1 MKRIIMIA
9 IMLMVASG
17 CFAWEHDSWTTQ
29 DTVLQSAFVALTC
42 IDLWQTYTFL
52 YIDKDGKESNPF
64 MGEHPSKQRFFI
76 IGGGWIVLHST
87 ISYIIPKP
95 YRAIWQFVFI
105 ADEIY
110 FIHHN
115 YSCGV
120 RIKF

>member
-1 MKRIIMIA
+1 MKRIIMIL
-9 IMLMVASG
+9 IMLMVASS
-17 CFAWEHDSWTTQ
+17 CFAFDPWTTQ
-29 DTVLQSAFVALTC
+29 DTVLQSAFTALTC

-52 YIDKDGKESNPF
+52 YIDKDGAETNPF

-76 IGGGWIVLHST
+76 IGGGGIVLHSA

-95 YRAIWQFVFI
+95 YRAIWQFIFI

-115 YSCGV
+115 YQFGV
-120 RIKF
+120 RLKF